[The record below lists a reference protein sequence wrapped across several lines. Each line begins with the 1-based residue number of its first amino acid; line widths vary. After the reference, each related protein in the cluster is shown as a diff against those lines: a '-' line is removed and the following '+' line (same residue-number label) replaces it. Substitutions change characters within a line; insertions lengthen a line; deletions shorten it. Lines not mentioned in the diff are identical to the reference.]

1 MNTISTIDNSYE
13 FIILTKK
20 NNKYN
25 AKIIYDKINEIP
37 LPKDIKI
44 IGINDKEKNFEL
56 EETKITFFKFCT
68 ECQLED
74 EKINTV
80 IYSYVN
86 LQLII
91 DKLNYNDPIMY
102 MPNANKIIF
111 LKDKNIEDLYNF
123 DIHLEEKIIIKN
135 NSFSEK
141 TIKTKFEEQN
151 NLIKEYTKKES
162 NCCFP
167 YKIISYNIKRYLDN
181 IKDENLENNFYYI
194 DSKTRSSLLNQITNF
209 IQDKNKFIFPIVGPY
224 GIGKTLTA
232 IIFQKKLY
240 LKGIKSIYINIKYY
254 FKYHQWV
261 DKLETLM
268 NECFYL
274 CSSEKEYIE
283 YLKLLYQKNYN
294 SIWLYLNDIYEKIK
308 DNSNYLFIIDQYKK
322 EYDVEDNIFNFPN
335 IHILLLSSI
344 NDKDIKTDII
354 SILKGDKPRLNYTY
368 ILELFENSSKL
379 ININKEVL
387 QTKIPDEKKL
397 LVNENNNNIILIN
410 NNHENDKLYALQ
422 DILGLFKFLPRYISL
437 LLNKYDNIYDFL
449 NNEYIKIFNLYK
461 IFFKN
466 TNTLSDFKDLTLN
479 YLGQDHQNEF
489 LGAKKFSEY
498 LTSIPIKYV
507 NYKEIQKCYYLSY
520 AFPLCEEIF
529 NYFNSYD
536 TNKIIFI
543 KDDEDGYNLF
553 EKLLKITLRCCNKLG
568 IDGYFEVDTIQNLKL
583 NERYKKLNNTYFINK
598 SNILIN
604 QMIRNGKDYDFSLY
618 MPNIKALILVQV
630 KYVIKSKEVLEYDYY
645 LKNYDNVKL
654 KFENKFK
661 VKIEKVY
668 LLYFSSYN
676 YNINRKKKVFKIL
689 KDKKINCLFFNVIT
703 EEISFDFIN
712 NINKIE
718 LNDSFILFPKKQKYV
733 PQYEDIEE
741 KPLKINKIY
750 KLLNKKT
757 YRNRKLKIYEECEIK
772 KYQIEER
779 YYSKFLN
786 YFTEKKIISNN
797 ILSRL
802 GKFISVYNNSFGT
815 SESIP
820 NIDVYLFIFE
830 QTINDIDFNNKL
842 GLVYV
847 DDDEEISFLDIK
859 MKCTLTESE
868 FVQKFFKCSFAVGKY
883 KKII

>member
-1 MNTISTIDNSYE
+1 M
-13 FIILTKK
+13 
-20 NNKYN
+20 
-25 AKIIYDKINEIP
+25 
-37 LPKDIKI
+37 
-44 IGINDKEKNFEL
+44 
-56 EETKITFFKFCT
+56 
-68 ECQLED
+68 
-74 EKINTV
+74 
-80 IYSYVN
+80 
-86 LQLII
+86 
-91 DKLNYNDPIMY
+91 
-102 MPNANKIIF
+102 
-111 LKDKNIEDLYNF
+111 
-123 DIHLEEKIIIKN
+123 
-135 NSFSEK
+135 
-141 TIKTKFEEQN
+141 
-151 NLIKEYTKKES
+151 
-162 NCCFP
+162 
-167 YKIISYNIKRYLDN
+167 
-181 IKDENLENNFYYI
+181 
-194 DSKTRSSLLNQITNF
+194 
-209 IQDKNKFIFPIVGPY
+209 
-224 GIGKTLTA
+224 
-232 IIFQKKLY
+232 
-240 LKGIKSIYINIKYY
+240 
-254 FKYHQWV
+254 
-261 DKLETLM
+261 
-268 NECFYL
+268 
-274 CSSEKEYIE
+274 
-283 YLKLLYQKNYN
+283 
-294 SIWLYLNDIYEKIK
+294 
-308 DNSNYLFIIDQYKK
+308 
-322 EYDVEDNIFNFPN
+322 
-335 IHILLLSSI
+335 
-344 NDKDIKTDII
+344 
-354 SILKGDKPRLNYTY
+354 
-368 ILELFENSSKL
+368 
-379 ININKEVL
+379 
-387 QTKIPDEKKL
+387 
-397 LVNENNNNIILIN
+397 
-410 NNHENDKLYALQ
+410 
-422 DILGLFKFLPRYISL
+422 
-437 LLNKYDNIYDFL
+437 
-449 NNEYIKIFNLYK
+449 
-461 IFFKN
+461 
-466 TNTLSDFKDLTLN
+466 
-479 YLGQDHQNEF
+479 
-489 LGAKKFSEY
+489 
-498 LTSIPIKYV
+498 
-507 NYKEIQKCYYLSY
+507 
-520 AFPLCEEIF
+520 CEEIF

-568 IDGYFEVDTIQNLKL
+568 IDGYFEVDTIQNLKS

-630 KYVIKSKEVLEYDYY
+630 KYVIKSKEVLAYDYY

-868 FVQKFFKCSFAVGKY
+868 FVQKFFNCSFAVGKY